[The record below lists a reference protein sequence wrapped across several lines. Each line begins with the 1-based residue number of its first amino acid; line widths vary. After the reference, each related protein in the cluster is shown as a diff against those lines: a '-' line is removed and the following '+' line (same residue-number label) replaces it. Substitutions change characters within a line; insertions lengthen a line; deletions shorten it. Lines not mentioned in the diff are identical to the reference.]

1 MNTTTEMT
9 NFMGGTSFKLFNPLT
24 RLKLV
29 AFSSFL
35 GEPTYYQKVENE
47 LFEKRS
53 KTFDCDIT
61 FLKNANLYATCMFD
75 KVITWNEWL
84 VD

>member
-1 MNTTTEMT
+1 MCDTMNTTTEIT
-9 NFMGGTSFKLFNPLT
+9 NFMGGTSFKLFNHLT

-35 GEPTYYQKVENE
+35 GEPTYYQKVVNE

-53 KTFDCDIT
+53 KIFDCDTT
-61 FLKNANLYATCMFD
+61 FLKKLLKLQSNVEMNL
-75 KVITWNEWL
+75 
-84 VD
+84 